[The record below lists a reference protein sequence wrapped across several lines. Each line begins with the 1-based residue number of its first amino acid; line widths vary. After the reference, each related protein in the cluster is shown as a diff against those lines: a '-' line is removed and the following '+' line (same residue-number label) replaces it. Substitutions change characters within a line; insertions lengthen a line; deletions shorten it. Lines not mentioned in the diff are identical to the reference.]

1 MRRARILTALTVTS
15 ATLLV
20 FASDALAKATG
31 GQGWYGE
38 TNDKV
43 ITNAM
48 FLVIL
53 FFPTVALVFSVIQWG
68 LDRRKHSRMDAQK
81 RREANADWRGG
92 W

>member
-1 MRRARILTALTVTS
+1 MRTRLVTALILTSTTM
-15 ATLLV
+15 LV
-20 FASDALAKATG
+20 SASDAFAKATG
-31 GQGWYGE
+31 GEGWYGE

-43 ITNAM
+43 ITNVM

-68 LDRRKHSRMDAQK
+68 LDRRKHAKMDAQK